1 MRCIRAIHYYYH
13 YYHYYY
19 PAAAVCLKALN
30 KIKVDKHR
38 NGDCAMRTCSQTLG
52 RAFEEDD
59 YDEVAEEEE
68 EQETM
73 GLFELSF

>member
-1 MRCIRAIHYYYH
+1 
-13 YYHYYY
+13 
-19 PAAAVCLKALN
+19 
-30 KIKVDKHR
+30 
-38 NGDCAMRTCSQTLG
+38 MRTCSQTLG